1 MIVREVFNG
10 IPPSTKL
17 RVIALSFLILFS
29 GVSLAV
35 SSSTPP
41 VQKTNAPLPTPLEGR
56 ILFAPMWG
64 FTTYVIDSTG
74 AVNHTWSS
82 NYIPGVAVWWV
93 GDGSILRTLRVGG
106 GPGLGAGGG
115 VQKIRWD
122 GTVLWD
128 YRCNTDACFSHHDVQ
143 SLPNGDVLLIAW
155 EAKTRDEAIAA
166 GKNPSSV
173 TDMGMMPDQV
183 IEIKPTGPT
192 TGEIVWEW
200 HVWDHLIQQY
210 DASKENY
217 GVVADH
223 PELIDVNYAP
233 SFGTDWLHT
242 NSIDYNAQLDQIVLS
257 VHNFNEIWVIDH
269 STTTEEAAGH
279 TGGNSGEG
287 GDLLYR
293 WGNPAAYQRG
303 TSADQQLFSQHDAT
317 WIDEDCPGAGD
328 ILVFN
333 NGGNRPDGEYS
344 SVDEIVPPVNSTGA
358 YFINPGSAYGPIAPT
373 WMYMAT
379 PPTDFY
385 ANRFSG
391 AQRLPDGN
399 TLICNAET
407 GYFFEVTPDGT
418 TIWDYTNP
426 YPTPL
431 TNQLFKIVYI
441 PPEETPDGPDLDCSG
456 SLSWSD
462 STPGTTVTGSFQV
475 QNIGEPGSLLNWTI
489 NTSLLSWGSWS
500 FTPESGVDLLPKTGK
515 VPIQVSVVI
524 PEETNAEFEGY
535 IRVENQ
541 NNPNDFDVI
550 PVYLSTPFEKYS
562 TQMVLSFQSLFLLK
576 FKQGILGENIW

>member
-1 MIVREVFNG
+1 MIIRAVFHWV
-10 IPPSTKL
+10 SSCTKL
-17 RVIALSFLILFS
+17 RVIGLSLLMLFS
-29 GVSLAV
+29 GVSLV
-35 SSSTPP
+35 MSSSTQLI
-41 VQKTNAPLPTPLEGR
+41 QKTNTPLPTNLDGR

-64 FTTYVIDSTG
+64 FTTYIIDATG

-82 NYIPGVAVWWV
+82 NYLPGVAVWWV
-93 GDGSILRTLRVGG
+93 GDGSILRTLRMGG

-122 GTVLWD
+122 GTILWD
-128 YRCNTDACFSHHDVQ
+128 YRCNTNACFSHHDVQ

-166 GKNPSSV
+166 GKNPNLV
-173 TDMGMMPDQV
+173 TTEGMMPDQI
-183 IEIKPTGPT
+183 IEVKPTGPT

-200 HVWDHLIQQY
+200 HVWDHLVQDY
-210 DASKENY
+210 DPFKANY
-217 GVVADH
+217 GVVADY

-242 NSIDYNAQLDQIVLS
+242 NSIDYNAGLDQILLS

-269 STTTEEAAGH
+269 STTTKEAAGH
-279 TGGNSGEG
+279 SGGQSGKG

-303 TSADQQLFSQHDAT
+303 TSDDEKLFSQHDAT
-317 WIDEDCPGAGD
+317 WIDENCPGAGN

-333 NGGNRPDGEYS
+333 NGGNRPDGKYS

-358 YFINPGSAYGPIAPT
+358 YSLDSGSAYGPIEPIWKYTAN
-373 WMYMAT
+373 

-407 GYFFEVTPDGT
+407 GYFFEVTPDGAP
-418 TIWDYTNP
+418 IWEYTSP

-441 PPEETPDGPDLDCSG
+441 PPEEPPNGPDLKCTG

-462 STPGTTVTGSFQV
+462 IRPGATVTGSFQV
-475 QNIGEPGSLLNWTI
+475 QNIGAPGSLLNWTI
-489 NTSLLSWGSWS
+489 NTSLLSWGVWM
-500 FTPESGVDLLPKTGK
+500 FTPTSGVDLLPKTGK
-515 VPIQVSVVI
+515 ITVQVSVVV
-524 PEETNAEFEGY
+524 PDETNTEFEGY

-541 NNPNDFDVI
+541 NDAHDFDVI
-550 PVYLSTPFEKYS
+550 PVSLITPFEKVS
-562 TQMVLSFQSLFLLK
+562 VQMNLSFQPLFLLK
-576 FKQGILGENIW
+576 FRQGILEKTLS